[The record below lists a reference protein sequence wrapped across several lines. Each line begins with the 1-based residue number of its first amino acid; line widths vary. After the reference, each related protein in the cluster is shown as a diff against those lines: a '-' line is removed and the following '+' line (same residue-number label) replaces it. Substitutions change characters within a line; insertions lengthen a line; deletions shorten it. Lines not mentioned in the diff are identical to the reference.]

1 MGATLREGRGIG
13 KPRASRKKLLDCI
26 IIRTYSFDTM
36 PPRPSRNVDQ
46 LLLQAGHEL
55 LPETGV
61 RGLAI
66 RQVTERAGVNLGM
79 FHYHFKT
86 KDVFVRAIL
95 ERMYN
100 DMFATLAT
108 ETHRSE
114 HVLENLRAAANLLAR
129 FARDNRK
136 LLVKLLNDAL
146 GGEAVAQ
153 EFLKAN
159 MPRHIQFVAALLVQA
174 QKEGFIRKLPP
185 PQAMAFLMGAVGAP
199 VILGSAVIDN
209 GFMPAPVARHFEHL
223 VFSNAAIAERVD
235 MALAG
240 LAAAAPADSTAAT
253 RRKSGAKK

>member
-1 MGATLREGRGIG
+1 
-13 KPRASRKKLLDCI
+13 
-26 IIRTYSFDTM
+26 M

-46 LLLQAGHEL
+46 LLIQAGHEL
-55 LPETGV
+55 LPQTGV
-61 RGLAI
+61 RGLSI

-95 ERMYN
+95 EQKYN
-100 DMFATLAT
+100 DMFATLET

-114 HVLENLRAAANLLAR
+114 SVVDNLRAAANVLAR

-159 MPRHIQFVAALLVQA
+159 IPRHIQVVVALMVQA
-174 QKEGFIRKLPP
+174 QK
-185 PQAMAFLMGAVGAP
+185 
-199 VILGSAVIDN
+199 
-209 GFMPAPVARHFEHL
+209 
-223 VFSNAAIAERVD
+223 
-235 MALAG
+235 
-240 LAAAAPADSTAAT
+240 
-253 RRKSGAKK
+253 